1 MANNIV
7 GIMNMTFHVLQRHIT
22 KKTAS
27 RNEATMITSLL
38 VAVENG
44 I

>member
-1 MANNIV
+1 MANIIV

-27 RNEATMITSLL
+27 RNEIIMITSLL